1 MVLQNTVGVSG
12 GIGIVI
18 DIERFIDLERLL
30 RVTALV
36 IRFVSNF
43 KKSVKKTETV
53 YSEPAVEELVVA
65 EKL

>member
-18 DIERFIDLERLL
+18 DIERFSDLERLL